1 MPSHL
6 VSPPA
11 VQRVVPLSKPV
22 GSPLAHVSVS
32 AVHGMSAK
40 APVVET
46 KPVLAATKA
55 PVSAP
60 THMVSQAKTY

>member
-11 VQRVVPLSKPV
+11 VQRVVPVSKPV
-22 GSPLAHVSVS
+22 GSALAHVSVS
-32 AVHGMSAK
+32 AVHGMSGK
-40 APVVET
+40 APVVAS
-46 KPVLAATKA
+46 KPVLAAAQA

-60 THMVSQAKTY
+60 AHVVSKAKTY